1 MIRATVGHLELDLA
15 LTRTAWKRALLLYG
29 AAALTLILGVAAAA
43 VQFPGGF
50 DWVYTVISRLGSRT
64 HNPSGALWLLGS
76 LLAAVALLWPVT
88 NALSAAHAHP
98 RVAITALRIGLI
110 GGALLAVEGLFM
122 LDLSVITR
130 KGHEIVALATF
141 LGLYTGVLGLYLHR
155 IRHSASSLLPALLV
169 ILPLCAVGVS
179 QLALYFDQRDLG
191 WVDTAWREMGV
202 PFWLSFAFW
211 QWMAVAFLGVG
222 LGYLVTVRNAAIPQ
236 AEGAHG
242 P

>member
-1 MIRATVGHLELDLA
+1 MTQ
-15 LTRTAWKRALLLYG
+15 TAWKRALLLYG
-29 AAALTLILGVAAAA
+29 VASLTLILGVTAAT

-64 HNPSGALWLLGS
+64 HNPDGAPWLLGS

-88 NALSAAHAHP
+88 NILNDAHARP

-155 IRHSASSLLPALLV
+155 IRNYTASLLPALLV
-169 ILPLCAVGVS
+169 ILPLCAVGFS

-211 QWMAVAFLGVG
+211 QWMAVAFLGMG
-222 LGYLVTVRNAAIPQ
+222 LGYLVTIRNVVAPRT
-236 AEGAHG
+236 EGAHG
-242 P
+242 A